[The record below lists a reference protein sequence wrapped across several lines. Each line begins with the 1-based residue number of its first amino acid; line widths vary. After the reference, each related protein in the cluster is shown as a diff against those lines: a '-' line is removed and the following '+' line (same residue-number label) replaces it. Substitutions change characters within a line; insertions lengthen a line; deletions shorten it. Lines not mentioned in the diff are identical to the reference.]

1 MILPPPAQDEELKK
15 IQAGVMSGMSTN
27 IVHLQKHL
35 KTWDKYRDIWEIKK
49 DPFILRYQRL
59 NTSVTS
65 FEADINRH
73 SRNTP
78 KTFSA
83 VQ

>member
-1 MILPPPAQDEELKK
+1 MA
-15 IQAGVMSGMSTN
+15 GMSAN

-73 SRNTP
+73 FHKHQSP
-78 KTFSA
+78 IPGPDLLK
-83 VQ
+83 VLL